1 MFRNSDQERI
11 KTMDFTLN
19 EELQGIKEVV
29 SEFAASKIAPMA
41 AVWDKDHDARLSR
54 ELNKEMGDLGI
65 LGLVTPEEYGG
76 SNMGYM
82 ALVVAEEAMVYN
94 SRCGISSSFVSA
106 PNCAVGAPFLHYGT
120 EEQKQRYLTGIASG
134 DLQGAAA
141 ITEPAGSSA
150 VSSMKTVA
158 VEDGDDY
165 IINGSKIFITRADTS
180 DFVLTL
186 ANTDEGSVCLIVDA
200 GTPGMEIGKSED
212 KMGLRGL
219 GLNPVFY
226 QDCRVPKTQLLGKV
240 GQGLEVMI
248 DSLYHVRTCV
258 GAASVGL
265 AQAAIELARDYAKTR
280 ILHGKALSSFQ
291 NTQFVLA
298 EAQTK
303 VDAARLLVWRSAD
316 ALDKGTF
323 EYYMASEAKMYA
335 SEVCGEVIDKCLQVF
350 GGYGYCSEYD
360 IERMYRD
367 CRVWRILD
375 GASEIHKRLISKYM
389 GVR

>member
-1 MFRNSDQERI
+1 
-11 KTMDFTLN
+11 MDFDLS
-19 EELQGIKEVV
+19 EDLQAIKEVTRD
-29 SEFAASKIAPMA
+29 FAANRMRPFGEI
-41 AVWDKDHDARLSR
+41 WDKDHNARYSK
-54 ELNKEMGDLGI
+54 ELNMEAGEIGL
-65 LGLVTPEEYGG
+65 LGLVMPEQYGG
-76 SNMGYM
+76 LDLGYK
-82 ALVVAEEAMVYN
+82 ALAVATEEMVY
-94 SRCGISSSFVSA
+94 SSHIGVSSSILSS

-120 EEQKQRYLTGIASG
+120 EEQKKYYIGGLCDGS
-134 DLQGAAA
+134 LQGAAA
-141 ITEPAGSSA
+141 ITEPGGSSA
-150 VSSMKTVA
+150 VRNLKTVA

-165 IINGSKIFITRADTS
+165 IVNGQKIFITRADTA

-186 ANTDEGSVCLIVDA
+186 AGTDKGSICLIIPA
-200 GTPGMEIGKSED
+200 GTPGMIIGKSEE

-219 GLNPVFY
+219 GLNPVY
-226 QDCRVPKTQLLGKV
+226 YDNCRVPKSALLGEV

-265 AQAAIELARDYAKTR
+265 AQAAIELAIEYAKGR
-280 ILHGKALSSFQ
+280 MLGKHSVASFQ

-298 EAQTK
+298 EAQTQ
-303 VDAARLLVWRSAD
+303 VDAARLLVYRCAD

-323 EYYMASEAKMYA
+323 SYHMASQAKYFG
-335 SEVCGEVIDKCLQVF
+335 SETCGWVIDKCLQIF
-350 GGYGYCSEYD
+350 GGYGYCADYE

-375 GASEIHKRLISKYM
+375 GATEVHKRLISKYM